1 MSGSLSPFWVIR
13 FGQGSLGRG
22 GGTCLPLPA
31 QDPPVSRVFAVCS
44 SALPGCSWPVCLG
57 LGGRPG
63 STAVSSAPMWC
74 PRRVDT
80 AS

>member
-1 MSGSLSPFWVIR
+1 MSSGCFSPFWVTC

-57 LGGRPG
+57 LGGRPS
-63 STAVSSAPMWC
+63 STAV
-74 PRRVDT
+74 
-80 AS
+80 ASPSM